1 MRVPWLLSLLTVVLV
16 AGLASPAGADNRA
29 VPLQAAFGGT
39 QAAAIDQV
47 YIADGFH
54 ADYRVYRSASPSGIY
69 RVTAVRGGS
78 AKLQVY
84 STVTYYGSRYGAVRL
99 DSYIDPNGVS
109 HGPASPPVVFSNAN
123 LTWLGSAPNPL
134 EYPFQVDTSAPLGTY
149 TAQFSAFQCPHGDSS
164 VCAALYCRFSVRF
177 EVATGAADDYHP
189 LVIPT
194 VSGMPSQVAANQTYD
209 LTVKIRNN
217 GNEGSSG
224 ASWFTGITLYI
235 VDAQFVAIDRG
246 SFGSWGFYDYNSTT
260 NRDPGN
266 TGRPTTGV
274 SRVIELCTNS
284 LPPGAEATGTVSFQ
298 VTGTPGGRVE
308 IKAVSWGAD
317 SDERVRNQYLGL
329 SAQFEPLYIRFP
341 ANADVLNPNLAW
353 PFNGEFGGTARA
365 FDLVRSLPAA
375 GSASI
380 IPATPTCAPPSLSPP
395 SITLDSPAARTGLSF
410 NVIASPGCAWT
421 ASTRYDWITNVS
433 GSGTSSGLVTYN
445 VKANPTTSKRTGTI
459 EVQAQGATAPLVFTI
474 EQPAPCKFLVSPVSA
489 THGYPADSNGFSVQP
504 TESCSD
510 WTADRDSP
518 WIRIT
523 SGATGRG
530 PGWVN
535 YSIDANGSS
544 RTRSGTIWIWDSSHT
559 VSATFGV
566 SQTGPQCNY
575 TLENYDPAP
584 FSSSGGS
591 RTFKLHVANVC
602 KWKVVPNAPWIQIVS
617 GGGWG
622 DGVVTYLVEP
632 SNVGGVRTSSITV
645 QEADSNP
652 IQPDLPVTQNG
663 TGQCGYSVDPSPAA
677 PLPREAGRY
686 SFRVS
691 AGVGCSWTV
700 RPSDSS
706 WITLSKSGGQGN
718 DTVSFDITANSGSS
732 QRPGQI
738 NVYNAAGVVATYQ
751 FTQAGLSCSYTFPDK
766 MHHDSNGQPP
776 GVIGIQ
782 TGDACVWEIHTNE
795 SWIWRDVYRGT
806 GSGNAT
812 YSIPSKNP
820 GPDARTGIVTVHN
833 DRFDIVGQVQVIQ
846 DPPATCTP
854 PRTVT
859 ASAQPVSSGQPATL
873 IATADGTAPLSYQ
886 WYQGSLGDTSHP
898 VGTNAQQMTAPLTAN
913 TTYWARVSNA
923 CGYKDS
929 DAVTVVVNPQPG
941 FDVII
946 TPSSV
951 SVVAGSFT
959 TLNVTVTFNGGFS
972 QILALSCSGLPTG
985 ASCAFSPNQL
995 IASGTSSLTVS
1006 ASTEAQAGDYDFQI
1020 NGTSGMTVRSAPAH
1034 LTLSRPSGGSLRV
1047 TPPQLTLS
1055 ASQGGSTT
1063 AWLSVSVGGS
1073 FASWTSVPRTFSGGN
1088 WLRVSPASGTRSADI
1103 LVTADASGLS
1113 AGTYQGEISFRL
1125 QGSQENAALVPVVL
1139 TVAGPAQPAFSV
1151 LISPESQ
1158 SVLAG
1163 SPAGFG
1169 ITVSLTGGYSQPVAL
1184 SCTGLPPSAACSF
1197 TPATIVPDW
1206 PPPFPD
1212 GTYPTLVQYS
1222 TLSVTTSSSTPA
1234 GDFSLTVR
1242 ASSGSYSRT
1251 ATARLT
1257 VSAVPGAPTITIV
1270 AGDDQ
1275 RGQVGATLPVPL
1287 QVAVRTAQGAR
1298 LANARVDF
1306 STVNGSASPKSAV
1319 TDAEGVA
1326 STLVTLGTAAG
1337 PVTITATLVDSGVSA
1352 LFRAVALPGPPAGI
1366 SRVSGDGQLAPAGQ
1380 TLPLPLEVAVTDA
1393 YGNPT
1398 AATVLFEASTAQG
1411 FFSPERSP
1419 TDEQGRARASFRIA
1433 DSASG
1438 ILQLVARVE
1447 NTGLTVRFT
1456 ATVSGGAG
1464 GAKAEMSSPQ
1474 PGSTLTGAAVTFT
1487 WTAGRNV
1494 SEYTL
1499 FLGSSPS
1506 ANDLYSANLA
1516 ANLSVTVS
1524 FLPTDGRTLY
1534 ARLWSKIAGNWEY
1547 NDYTYTAYKPGGGVV
1562 CGGADPELRATVGP
1576 GFFVAGLAIQPNGKE
1591 GYWEMGIE
1599 PAKDQR
1605 ASGFIFGGG
1614 IQEMGA
1620 TPYFSAFS
1628 IPVQQQVTIQ
1638 LNPRL
1643 LPGGNPAQ
1651 FSACARLLDSQRRQ
1665 IGTERCSTGFIE
1677 FRQLLPPDFYIVEVR
1692 TGAAS
1697 PRAYFEMSLAEASF
1711 APGLITGGFIS
1722 GDLGGFVAFSL
1733 SQSQDVRISAA
1744 GQGKFGSFGASCL
1757 QLTLFDAA
1765 RNVIRTASGD
1775 AGPQLIGLTIS
1786 PDSVSAGGSVTGTV
1800 TISGA
1805 APPTGIAISLQ
1816 TDAAIALP
1824 ASVMIAAGQTSATF
1838 SVATQA
1844 VASVQNA
1851 TITASY
1857 NGVSRTATLTVRPVP
1872 TTAGKLVF
1880 NQGPNSN
1887 ELWVADGDG
1896 ANPRKLLAVTSS
1908 YIVTPHWSPDGR
1920 RVAFETADP
1929 SGSQAWIINGDGT
1942 DPRRVPGV
1950 QGTDSGLCW
1959 NAAGTGLIYATYCPC
1974 CEHLRAVDADGANNR
1989 LFFRPPDGVT
1999 THPDIKPTDSA
2010 VVAYH
2015 RAACNSVGFLGLE
2028 TAREGGSTPT
2038 QIPLTSGAVYQ
2049 HGPRWSADGQKLV
2062 SVVEFPTE
2070 WAIEVLDPANPTAAR
2085 TRFLRGPGEIRTVD
2099 FACDTGNVYFTRST
2113 DGQRNIWR
2121 ASTDGTA
2128 TQVTNFTS
2136 GRISALDFFCGQ

>member
-1 MRVPWLLSLLTVVLV
+1 
-16 AGLASPAGADNRA
+16 
-29 VPLQAAFGGT
+29 
-39 QAAAIDQV
+39 
-47 YIADGFH
+47 
-54 ADYRVYRSASPSGIY
+54 
-69 RVTAVRGGS
+69 
-78 AKLQVY
+78 
-84 STVTYYGSRYGAVRL
+84 
-99 DSYIDPNGVS
+99 
-109 HGPASPPVVFSNAN
+109 
-123 LTWLGSAPNPL
+123 
-134 EYPFQVDTSAPLGTY
+134 
-149 TAQFSAFQCPHGDSS
+149 
-164 VCAALYCRFSVRF
+164 VRF

-375 GSASI
+375 ASASI

-459 EVQAQGATAPLVFTI
+459 EVQAQGGTAPLVFTI

-575 TLENYDPAP
+575 TFENYDPAP

-691 AGVGCSWTV
+691 AGVGCSWTI

-718 DTVSFDITANSGSS
+718 DTVSFDITANSGSN

-738 NVYNAAGVVATYQ
+738 NVYNAAGVVATWYQ
-751 FTQAGLSCSYTFPDK
+751 FTQAGL
-766 MHHDSNGQPP
+766 
-776 GVIGIQ
+776 
-782 TGDACVWEIHTNE
+782 
-795 SWIWRDVYRGT
+795 
-806 GSGNAT
+806 
-812 YSIPSKNP
+812 
-820 GPDARTGIVTVHN
+820 
-833 DRFDIVGQVQVIQ
+833 
-846 DPPATCTP
+846 CTP

-886 WYQGSLGDTSHP
+886 WYEGSLGDTSHP

-913 TTYWARVSNA
+913 TAYWVRVSNA

-929 DAVTVVVNPQPG
+929 DAVTVVVNPQPD
-941 FDVII
+941 FALTVA
-946 TPSSV
+946 PSSRA
-951 SVVAGSFT
+951 VVAGSSAAF
-959 TLNVTVTFNGGFS
+959 NVTVTFKGGFS
-972 QILALSCSGLPTG
+972 QAVSLSCSGLPTG
-985 ASCAFSPNQL
+985 ASCAFSPSQL
-995 IASGTSSLTVS
+995 SASGTSSLTLS
-1006 ASTEAQAGDYDFQI
+1006 ASTQAQAGECDFQI
-1020 NGTSGMTVRSAPAH
+1020 SGTSGTTVRSAPAH
-1034 LTLSRPSGGSLRV
+1034 LTLSRPSGGSLQV

-1073 FASWTSVPRTFSGGN
+1073 FASWTSVPRTFSGGD
-1088 WLRVSPASGTRSADI
+1088 WLRVSSASGTRSADI
-1103 LVTADASGLS
+1103 LVTADASSLS

-1125 QGSQENAALVPVVL
+1125 QDSQESAALVPVVL
-1139 TVAGPAQPAFSV
+1139 TVAGPTQPAFSV
-1151 LISPESQ
+1151 LISPESR

-1184 SCTGLPPSAACSF
+1184 SCTGLPTGATCSF
-1197 TPATIVPDW
+1197 APATIVPDW

-1234 GDFSLTVR
+1234 GDFSFTVR
-1242 ASSGSYSRT
+1242 ASSGSYSQT

-1257 VSAVPGAPTITIV
+1257 VSAVPGAPTLTIV
-1270 AGDDQ
+1270 GGDNQ

-1306 STVNGSASPKSAV
+1306 NTVNGSASPKSAV

-1326 STLVTLGTAAG
+1326 GTLVTLGTTAG

-1366 SRVSGDGQLAPAGQ
+1366 SLVSGDGQLAPAGQ

-1393 YGNPT
+1393 YGNP
-1398 AATVLFEASTAQG
+1398 AATTVVFEASAAQG
-1411 FFSPERSP
+1411 VFSPERSP
-1419 TDEQGRARASFRIA
+1419 TDEQGRARALFRIA

-1456 ATVSGGAG
+1456 GTVSGGAS

-1499 FLGSSPS
+1499 FLGSSPG

-1605 ASGFIFGGG
+1605 AGGFIFGGG

-1665 IGTERCSTGFIE
+1665 IGTERCSTAFIE

-1816 TDAAIALP
+1816 TDTAIALP

-2070 WAIEVLDPANPTAAR
+2070 WAIEILDPANPTAAR

-2099 FACDTGNVYFTRST
+2099 FACDTSNVYFTRST